1 MNDFVKLD
9 IARETLN
16 VMIAH
21 YSKKGFTPDNK
32 VLKQLLEDEK
42 LFRKNDPAT
51 IDKILSVYAPMV
63 RENKF

>member
-21 YSKKGFTPDNK
+21 YSKDGFTPANK
-32 VLKQLLEDEK
+32 VLNQLLADEK
-42 LFRKNDPAT
+42 LFRKNAPAT
-51 IDKILSVYAPMV
+51 IDKILRVYAPMI
-63 RENKF
+63 REKKF